1 LRGSS
6 RSLAGPARGSN
17 RSRTPGSED
26 CVRLAIA
33 PLSSFAQTAW
43 IFLAID
49 SDCLSGNNKMIS
61 NGYERRRSFAGLFA
75 AAIRGWPGRAGL
87 CKSSTP
93 RLLKRR
99 GETLPSSPCF
109 SRVIEECNELRGDGR
124 FRCMR
129 SHGACPALHPLSVH
143 GREYAGE
150 FLINSRYCGNVHWVC
165 RVTRSL
171 SV

>member
-129 SHGACPALHPLSVH
+129 SHGPARP
-143 GREYAGE
+143 
-150 FLINSRYCGNVHWVC
+150 FTRYQSTGGNTLASFSSTLDTAATC
-165 RVTRSL
+165 IGFAA
-171 SV
+171 